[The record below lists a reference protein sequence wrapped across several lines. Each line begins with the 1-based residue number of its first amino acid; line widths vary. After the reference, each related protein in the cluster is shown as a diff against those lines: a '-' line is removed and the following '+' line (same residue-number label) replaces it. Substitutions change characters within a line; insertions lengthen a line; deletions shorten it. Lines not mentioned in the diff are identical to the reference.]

1 MTNPGGEKLPPTF
14 AELGVRPEIVSAL
27 AENDIVRTFAIQELT
42 LPLALAGEDVIGQ
55 ARTGTGKTLGFGVPL
70 LQRITPP
77 GERPP
82 PPPRARP
89 PTAPRTSRRRSS
101 SSRPA
106 SCACRSP
113 GISPPRASLGVR
125 VVAIYGGRAYEPQL
139 EALRKGVDVIVGTP
153 GRLLDLAEQRH
164 LVLGRVKALVLDEA
178 DEMLDLGFLP
188 DVERILRMLPEER
201 HTMLFSATMP
211 GPIVQLSRAFLTRPT
226 HIRAEEADQ
235 GSIHERTKQLVYR
248 AHAMDKVE
256 LVTRALQAKDRG
268 LTMIFTRTKR
278 TAQRVAD
285 DLAERG
291 FAAAAVHGDLG
302 QGAREQALRAFR
314 AEKVDVLVATDVAAR
329 GIDVTGVTHVIN
341 YQCPED
347 AKTYVHRIGRTGRAG
362 REGVAVTLVD
372 WDETPR
378 WKMISDDLS
387 LGIDEPVETYS
398 TSDHLFTDLDIP
410 TTASGRLPLSARTR
424 AGLDAEYIDSDGDH
438 QGARKPRGSRRDG
451 GGRDGGGR
459 DGGSREAGRNGDG
472 DEGGRR
478 PRRNR
483 SRSRTRGGVAVEA
496 GASTTAEGAAAR
508 APPRAPRRTGR
519 TPARRP
525 RAGRPRRAVV
535 AVAAGRGADPVAASP
550 PTGRRGRQL
559 TPRVLRGRPLRDRL
573 PLPGIPAERRHRGD
587 RLVAAVLV
595 LLLAEVAVLY
605 AVQSPAAHTESV
617 TAATAPAPPPP
628 VGPVPAGF
636 TELWRAASPDTPV
649 PLAVGDGVVVAEGSR
664 VSGRDARTGA
674 ERWSY
679 ERDLPLCTTG
689 FADGRVL
696 ALYRNDEYCSELST
710 LQPDSGARGPA
721 RTLDARPGT
730 RLIGQDPVLATGQD
744 YVETFRS
751 DLVRTAEYGTVRALE
766 EPGSQP
772 RSGCTFGSFAAA
784 EDRAVILERCPG
796 EPSERLTVLRPS
808 RTEGDRPAFDSSSVI
823 GTDGAQVIAASS
835 ERVAVLLPGVPRL
848 ALYDGGGRGIGE
860 FPVEAGATVA
870 APADGVARTTADDR
884 NRYWWTGGR
893 PSRWTPAASSRAG
906 ACPAPSAPAPA
917 TATGCSCPSP
927 AGSPTS
933 TRPPASSPGPCRW
946 TAARWPDRCCSPPRA
961 PCWSSCAAASSSCWG
976 PPAESHPCH
985 SVFDTSIV
993 DTMTQRSGLALA
1005 VLSLLT
1011 EEPMHPYRMQQL
1023 IRERGKDD
1031 VVNVGQRSQ
1040 LYKTIDRLARD
1051 GLIVEHATERETA
1064 RPERTLYPSPTR
1076 AARQPRSGP
1085 GRCWPYRGRSSPSSS
1100 SASRTCPSSPR
1111 PTPPR
1116 RWRAA
1121 STPCDDGW
1129 PEPGPATRRWRA
1141 CCRGSC
1147 SSSSTTPSRCWRP
1160 RPPGSPH
1167 SSTTSAAAASP
1178 GTARSCSA

>member
-1 MTNPGGEKLPPTF
+1 MRAAPRLLSRPDRPDGPGPVDEPRHGSCARREAITLSRSDSTDTPEADPGFLPTGITPSETPLGVTNPGGEKLPPTF

-42 LPLALAGEDVIGQ
+42 LPLALADEDVIGQ

-77 GERPP
+77 GERPAATAEGEAADRTKDVP
-82 PPPRARP
+82 QALVVVPTRELCVQVARDI
-89 PTAPRTSRRRSS
+89 A
-101 SSRPA
+101 A
-106 SCACRSP
+106 A
-113 GISPPRASLGVR
+113 GKNLGVR

-451 GGRDGGGR
+451 GGRDGSGRDGGGRDGGGR
-459 DGGSREAGRNGDG
+459 DGGSREAGRSGDG

-496 GASTTAEGAAAR
+496 GASATAEGAAAGSTEG
-508 APPRAPRRTGR
+508 APQNGPDAGASTEGGAATPRR
-519 TPARRP
+519 RR
-525 RAGRPRRAVV
+525 RRGGSRRGPGSGESAD
-535 AVAAGRGADPVAASP
+535 GAD
-550 PTGRRGRQL
+550 
-559 TPRVLRGRPLRDRL
+559 
-573 PLPGIPAERRHRGD
+573 
-587 RLVAAVLV
+587 
-595 LLLAEVAVLY
+595 
-605 AVQSPAAHTESV
+605 
-617 TAATAPAPPPP
+617 
-628 VGPVPAGF
+628 
-636 TELWRAASPDTPV
+636 
-649 PLAVGDGVVVAEGSR
+649 
-664 VSGRDARTGA
+664 
-674 ERWSY
+674 
-679 ERDLPLCTTG
+679 
-689 FADGRVL
+689 
-696 ALYRNDEYCSELST
+696 
-710 LQPDSGARGPA
+710 
-721 RTLDARPGT
+721 
-730 RLIGQDPVLATGQD
+730 
-744 YVETFRS
+744 
-751 DLVRTAEYGTVRALE
+751 
-766 EPGSQP
+766 
-772 RSGCTFGSFAAA
+772 
-784 EDRAVILERCPG
+784 
-796 EPSERLTVLRPS
+796 
-808 RTEGDRPAFDSSSVI
+808 
-823 GTDGAQVIAASS
+823 
-835 ERVAVLLPGVPRL
+835 
-848 ALYDGGGRGIGE
+848 
-860 FPVEAGATVA
+860 
-870 APADGVARTTADDR
+870 
-884 NRYWWTGGR
+884 
-893 PSRWTPAASSRAG
+893 
-906 ACPAPSAPAPA
+906 
-917 TATGCSCPSP
+917 
-927 AGSPTS
+927 
-933 TRPPASSPGPCRW
+933 
-946 TAARWPDRCCSPPRA
+946 
-961 PCWSSCAAASSSCWG
+961 AAAS
-976 PPAESHPCH
+976 
-985 SVFDTSIV
+985 
-993 DTMTQRSGLALA
+993 
-1005 VLSLLT
+1005 
-1011 EEPMHPYRMQQL
+1011 
-1023 IRERGKDD
+1023 
-1031 VVNVGQRSQ
+1031 
-1040 LYKTIDRLARD
+1040 
-1051 GLIVEHATERETA
+1051 
-1064 RPERTLYPSPTR
+1064 
-1076 AARQPRSGP
+1076 
-1085 GRCWPYRGRSSPSSS
+1085 
-1100 SASRTCPSSPR
+1100 
-1111 PTPPR
+1111 
-1116 RWRAA
+1116 
-1121 STPCDDGW
+1121 
-1129 PEPGPATRRWRA
+1129 
-1141 CCRGSC
+1141 
-1147 SSSSTTPSRCWRP
+1147 
-1160 RPPGSPH
+1160 
-1167 SSTTSAAAASP
+1167 
-1178 GTARSCSA
+1178 